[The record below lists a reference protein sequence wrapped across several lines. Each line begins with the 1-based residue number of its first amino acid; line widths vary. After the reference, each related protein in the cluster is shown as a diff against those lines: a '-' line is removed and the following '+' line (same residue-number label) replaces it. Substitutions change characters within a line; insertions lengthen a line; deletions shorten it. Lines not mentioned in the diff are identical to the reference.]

1 MPRYRLIGYYD
12 DTAQVY
18 DSEWVGSDEVEAVRN
33 CYLALNECER
43 SQLALVAI
51 LNEACVN
58 VYEPDTVSF
67 LIDWPVEDK

>member
-12 DTAQVY
+12 DNAQVY
-18 DSEWVGSDEVEAVRN
+18 DGEWVGDSEVEAVRN
-33 CYLALNECER
+33 CYLTLNESER

-51 LNEACVN
+51 LDEGGAN

-67 LIDWPVEDK
+67 LIDWPVEEV

>member
-12 DTAQVY
+12 DNAQVY
-18 DSEWVGSDEVEAVRN
+18 DGEWVGDSEVEAVRN
-33 CYLALNECER
+33 CYLTLNESER

-51 LNEACVN
+51 LDEGGSN

-67 LIDWPVEDK
+67 LIDWPVEEV